1 MRFPSPPSFHLP
13 SSQLTH
19 SLLLAPSFSGSVTFS
34 GLLNALDGV
43 ASSTSQ
49 RILFMTTNHLA
60 LLDPALIR
68 PGRVDLKEFIADAT
82 PFQASELFRRFYA
95 GGETVDAAEVERLRE
110 VLSAKVRRDGERGER
125 VSMAALQGHF
135 IRNGAREAVEGFEE
149 LVRVGREDG
158 EARERFAS
166 SP

>member
-1 MRFPSPPSFHLP
+1 M
-13 SSQLTH
+13 
-19 SLLLAPSFSGSVTFS
+19 TFS

-49 RILFMTTNHLA
+49 RILFMTTNHLSV
-60 LLDPALIR
+60 LDPALIR
-68 PGRVDLKEFIADAT
+68 PGRVDLKELISDAT

-95 GGETVDAAEVERLRE
+95 GGELPDDDVERLRAQLASKVQRE
-110 VLSAKVRRDGERGER
+110 AKAGER

-135 IRNGAREAVEGFEE
+135 IRNGPREAVEGWEE
-149 LVRVGREDG
+149 LVRTGREDN
-158 EARERFAS
+158 EARVRFSS